1 MTKEKELLTAE
12 TIKEIDHWVAKYPA
26 DQKQSAIIPA
36 LTIVQEKN
44 GGSLTNELIERVAD
58 HLQMPHIAA
67 YEVATFYVMF
77 DMQPVGRHKINVC
90 HNISCMLCG
99 AHDILKYIEEKLA
112 IKVGE
117 TTADGKFTL
126 RHAECLAACTGAPM
140 MELDKVYYENLTP
153 QRIDEILDA
162 VTD

>member
-1 MTKEKELLTAE
+1 MTKETEILSKEALQ
-12 TIKEIDHWVAKYPA
+12 EIDVWVAKYPSE
-26 DQKQSAIIPA
+26 QKQSAIIPA
-36 LTIVQEKN
+36 LTLVQERN
-44 GGSLTNELIERVAD
+44 GGSLTNELIEAVAD
-58 HLQMPHIAA
+58 YLEMPRIAA
-67 YEVATFYVMF
+67 FEVATFYAMF
-77 DMQPVGRHKINVC
+77 DMAPVGRHKINVC

-99 AHDILKYIEEKLA
+99 AHDIIKYIEQKLG
-112 IKVGE
+112 IKVGQ
-117 TTADGKFTL
+117 TTKDGKFTL